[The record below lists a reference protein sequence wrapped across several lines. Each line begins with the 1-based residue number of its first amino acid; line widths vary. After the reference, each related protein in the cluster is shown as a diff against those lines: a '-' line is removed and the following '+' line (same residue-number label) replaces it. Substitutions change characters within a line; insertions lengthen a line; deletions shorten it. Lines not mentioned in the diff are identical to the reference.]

1 MRKYFPLWRLN
12 HQLVNRA
19 KVSLSVT
26 RQFPWVPW
34 SLLVLFLVFQTLD
47 KYHLLYF
54 YRIAEKQ
61 GLIFQLTGNLE
72 PRVTCL
78 GPPSGVS
85 GKESAAMQEL
95 QDTQVWSL
103 SWVDPREEGMATHC
117 SIRIYIEEP
126 GRLQFMGSQR
136 VEQDWSD
143 LACTHAHRWPVWARS
158 LSYWAKISQ
167 HLIAWEETVWLMWR
181 WKTHRRKTLSSCLSV
196 ECGTTPDSLP
206 QSSFHSHQPPSL
218 LKL

>member
-1 MRKYFPLWRLN
+1 M
-12 HQLVNRA
+12 
-19 KVSLSVT
+19 T

-95 QDTQVWSL
+95 QETQV
-103 SWVDPREEGMATHC
+103 
-117 SIRIYIEEP
+117 
-126 GRLQFMGSQR
+126 
-136 VEQDWSD
+136 
-143 LACTHAHRWPVWARS
+143 
-158 LSYWAKISQ
+158 
-167 HLIAWEETVWLMWR
+167 
-181 WKTHRRKTLSSCLSV
+181 
-196 ECGTTPDSLP
+196 
-206 QSSFHSHQPPSL
+206 
-218 LKL
+218 